1 MINIRYAKETDRAF
15 WFCLDRHLPEAEFS
29 GKVRD
34 QMAYVLTLD
43 GQPAG
48 LLRWQLFWD
57 SIPFCTMIQVA
68 SLQRG
73 KGCGRKL
80 MEHWEADMKQRGYR
94 LLLIS
99 TQVDETA
106 QYFYRKLGY
115 RDCGGLLLDVPGYA
129 QPMELFLLKAL

>member
-43 GQPAG
+43 GQPAD

-73 KGCGRKL
+73 
-80 MEHWEADMKQRGYR
+80 
-94 LLLIS
+94 I
-99 TQVDETA
+99 
-106 QYFYRKLGY
+106 
-115 RDCGGLLLDVPGYA
+115 
-129 QPMELFLLKAL
+129 